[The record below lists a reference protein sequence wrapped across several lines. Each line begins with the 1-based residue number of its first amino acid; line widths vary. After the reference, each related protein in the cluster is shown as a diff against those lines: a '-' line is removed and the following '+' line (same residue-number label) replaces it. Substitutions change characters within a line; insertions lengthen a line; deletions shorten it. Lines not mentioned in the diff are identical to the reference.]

1 MSAYRARRV
10 RLPSARARQDE
21 YLLTQ
26 IKRVHAKSGGVY
38 GQLKIWDE
46 LNDQGVVVAR
56 CSVERLMRK
65 HGIEGCRN
73 GKVQVTT
80 LSGPTPV
87 VAPDL
92 VKRNFTAARP
102 DDLWLADFT
111 SIRTWQG

>member
-1 MSAYRARRV
+1 
-10 RLPSARARQDE
+10 
-21 YLLTQ
+21 
-26 IKRVHAKSGGVY
+26 
-38 GQLKIWDE
+38 
-46 LNDQGVVVAR
+46 
-56 CSVERLMRK
+56 
-65 HGIEGCRN
+65 
-73 GKVQVTT
+73 VQVTT